1 MQNYGEHKYRA
12 NCVFGSFGNFLFVS
26 IFLKD
31 FLVFILFASHEV
43 QTTIEIGIKR
53 THYPQPRGWESQR
66 VAYEPLHFK

>member
-1 MQNYGEHKYRA
+1 MGNINTGQI
-12 NCVFGSFGNFLFVS
+12 VFLDHLVIFCLFLF
-26 IFLKD
+26 FFKD

-53 THYPQPRGWESQR
+53 THYTQPRGWESQR